1 MNGKFRFELPDT
13 KEVVLA
19 FSFVGM
25 KPLEV
30 RYNGQSD
37 LKIKLEEEV
46 AEMDEVVV
54 TGIFKKS
61 QESFT
66 GSVSTITE
74 KELKSFRGRNLLSTL
89 KNIDPTFNIIEQC
102 LWGRSEPF
110 TGSTDPGNFQFT
122 DGRGPEK

>member
-1 MNGKFRFELPDT
+1 M
-13 KEVVLA
+13 A

-30 RYNGQSD
+30 RYNGQIE

-74 KELKSFRGRNLLSTL
+74 KELKSFRGRNL
-89 KNIDPTFNIIEQC
+89 IIYVEKYRSDLQYYRKQC

>member
-1 MNGKFRFELPDT
+1 
-13 KEVVLA
+13 
-19 FSFVGM
+19 
-25 KPLEV
+25 
-30 RYNGQSD
+30 
-37 LKIKLEEEV
+37 
-46 AEMDEVVV
+46 MDEVVV

-89 KNIDPTFNIIEQC
+89 KNIDPTFNIIENNVYGADPNH
-102 LWGRSEPF
+102 LPE
-110 TGSTDPGNFQFT
+110 STDPGNFQFT